1 MKWALFIFHRW
12 WRLTPVYMVTMGI
25 WAALTVHFGVAIYK
39 EAFFDNYVRPLCD
52 RYWWTQLLYINNLYP
67 FKGSLDQ
74 TVRISSVESHK
85 GVKVSR
91 SERDL
96 DGRLRNIVAAA
107 ILRTLRDPRTLPL
120 CSSAALWSMSIPYA
134 CNVFTPQLSPFREI
148 AADAQDYPSDFN
160 YFIIWVSSLTE

>member
-1 MKWALFIFHRW
+1 MQCPVTHDYKLKNPNCIVVINFVSLSSGFLVTFLTLKALTKSDGKMKWALFIFHRW

-74 TVRISSVESHK
+74 TVRISSMGSQ
-85 GVKVSR
+85 
-91 SERDL
+91 
-96 DGRLRNIVAAA
+96 N
-107 ILRTLRDPRTLPL
+107 
-120 CSSAALWSMSIPYA
+120 
-134 CNVFTPQLSPFREI
+134 
-148 AADAQDYPSDFN
+148 
-160 YFIIWVSSLTE
+160 